1 MTADDQGRREQTTSE
16 EPAAVPATGPVP
28 PARVVDGVEE
38 RLDAVVSAVPG
49 YRELTLDVFRSADR
63 RGEVLPL
70 VVWIHGGGWEVG
82 SPKHDWPFLT
92 AAGSRSR
99 IMAAGFALAVV
110 TYRFSSEAT
119 FPAQLED
126 VKAALRWLHR
136 NADEIGVDRRAFAL
150 WGESAGGHLAALA
163 ALTSVA
169 ASGWDGAG
177 REDESVAGAVVWYA
191 PSDFQTL
198 QSQARDG
205 AIEDAAVP
213 RLLGGR
219 VQEVPRVATAAS
231 PVTWVS
237 ADAPPMLLVHGTED
251 LLVPVEQSRRLA
263 EALRQVGADVRLH
276 LVPGADHGF
285 DGVDVAPIIDQG
297 LAFVT
302 ALVHRPT

>member
-1 MTADDQGRREQTTSE
+1 MISPIAGSPADQ
-16 EPAAVPATGPVP
+16 AAGPVP

-49 YRELTLDVFRSADR
+49 YRELTLDVFRAADR

-70 VVWIHGGGWEVG
+70 IVWIHGGGWESG

-99 IMAAGFALAVV
+99 IMGAGFALAVV

-136 NADEIGVDRRAFAL
+136 NADEIGVDRRAFTV

-177 REDESVAGAVVWYA
+177 REDERVAAAVVWYA
-191 PSDFQTL
+191 PSDFHAL
-198 QSQARDG
+198 QSPALDG
-205 AIEDAAVP
+205 GVEDTAVP

-219 VQEVPRVATAAS
+219 VQEVRAVATAAS

-237 ADAPPMLLVHGTED
+237 PSAPPMLLVHGTED
-251 LLVPVEQSRRLA
+251 LLVPAEQSRRLA
-263 EALRQVGADVRLH
+263 EALRRVGADVRLH

-285 DGVDVAPIIDQG
+285 DGVEVAPIIDDC
-297 LAFVT
+297 LAFVRG
-302 ALVHRPT
+302 LLQRPT